1 MSENNRVVWSEGMF
15 LRPQHFQ
22 QHDRY
27 LENFARGLSLGV
39 KAYTWG
45 FSRLKLDLNSLAIGK
60 VGLSECSG
68 VFPDGTP
75 FNLPQDD
82 DLPLPLEV
90 PENEKASVVYL
101 ALPLKRS
108 DATEVDSESFPDN
121 MARFHLTERQVR
133 DHNSGADGCYDVQIG
148 TLKPRL
154 MCDSQE
160 RSGYVCIGLARIVE
174 VRADKTVVL
183 DEQYIPPAV
192 HCSAAGILGGFAR
205 ELQGLFHTR
214 GEALAARVA
223 GSGQGGGVAE
233 IADFMLLQMINRYQP
248 LLAHL
253 ANAAALH
260 PEEFFQFCLQMA
272 GELSTFYRPDKRP
285 IVFPDYK
292 HDDLKASFIP
302 LIDELRTLLSMVL
315 EQNAVQLPLAEVKP
329 GVYVAKRPDLRL
341 LEGAIFVLAAKAQV
355 SSELIR
361 SHFPPQVKIGPVEDI
376 QQLVRAALP
385 GISIQTLPVAPRQI
399 PYHAGY
405 SYFELNKQ
413 SELWAKMS
421 ASGGF
426 AIHIGGSFPELEL
439 EFWAIRKG

>member
-1 MSENNRVVWSEGMF
+1 MSENNRVIWTEGMF

-27 LENFARGLSLGV
+27 IESLAQGLSLGIR
-39 KAYTWG
+39 AYAWG
-45 FSRLKLDLNSLAIGK
+45 FSSFKLDQSGLAIGK

-75 FNLPQDD
+75 FKLPQDN
-82 DLPLPLEV
+82 DLPTPLDV
-90 PENEKASVVYL
+90 PEDEKASVVYL
-101 ALPLKRS
+101 ALPLRRPDS
-108 DATEVDSESFPDN
+108 TEVDSESYPDN
-121 MARFHLTERQVR
+121 MARYRLAERQVR
-133 DHNSGADGCYDVQIG
+133 DHNSGADGRYDVQIG
-148 TLKPRL
+148 ALKPRL

-160 RSGYVCIGLARIVE
+160 RSGYICLGVARIVE
-174 VRADKTVVL
+174 VRADKTVIL
-183 DEQYIPPAV
+183 DDQYIPPAV
-192 HCSAAGILGGFAR
+192 HCSSAGLLAGFAR

-233 IADFMLLQMINRYQP
+233 VADFMLLQLINRYQP

-253 ANAAALH
+253 ANGATLH
-260 PEEFFQFCLQMA
+260 PEDLFQLCLQIA
-272 GELSTFYRPDKRP
+272 GELATFYRPGKRP
-285 IVFPDYK
+285 MTFPDYK
-292 HDDLKASFIP
+292 HDNLKISFIP
-302 LIDELRTLLSMVL
+302 LIDELRDLLSKVL
-315 EQNAVQLPLAEVKP
+315 EQNAVQLPLVEAKP
-329 GVYVAKRPDLRL
+329 GVYVAKRPELSL
-341 LEGAIFVLAAKAQV
+341 LDGAIFVLAAKAQV

-385 GISIQTLPVAPRQI
+385 GIAIQALPVAPRQI

-421 ASGGF
+421 VSGGF
-426 AIHIGGSFPELEL
+426 AIHIGGSFPELNL

>member
-27 LENFARGLSLGV
+27 FENLVHGLSLGIR
-39 KAYTWG
+39 AYAWG
-45 FSRLKLDLNSLAIGK
+45 FSRLKLDQACLAIGK
-60 VGLSECSG
+60 VGLLECGG
-68 VFPDGTP
+68 VFSDGTP

-82 DLPLPLEV
+82 DLPLPLDI

-101 ALPLKRS
+101 ALPLRRS
-108 DATEVDSESFPDN
+108 DATEIDSESFPDN
-121 MARFHLTERQVR
+121 MARFRLAERQVR
-133 DHNSGADGCYDVQIG
+133 DHNSGADGRYDVQIG
-148 TLKPRL
+148 ALKPRL
-154 MCDSQE
+154 MCESQE
-160 RSGYVCIGLARIVE
+160 RSGYVCLGVARVVE

-192 HCSAAGILGGFAR
+192 HCAAAGILGGFAR

-253 ANAAALH
+253 ANAATIH
-260 PEEFFQFCLQMA
+260 PEDFFQICLQMA
-272 GELSTFYRPDKRP
+272 GELSTFYKPGKRP
-285 IVFPDYK
+285 IEFADYK

-302 LIDELRTLLSMVL
+302 LIDELRSLLSMVL

-376 QQLVRAALP
+376 QQLVRSALP
-385 GISIQTLPVAPRQI
+385 GINIQALPVAPRQI

>member
-1 MSENNRVVWSEGMF
+1 MSENNRVIWSEGMF

-27 LENFARGLSLGV
+27 VESLIRGLSQGLHSY
-39 KAYTWG
+39 AWG
-45 FSRLKLDLNSLAIGK
+45 FSRLKLDQTGLAIGK
-60 VGLSECSG
+60 LGLSECSG
-68 VFPDGTP
+68 VFQDGTP

-82 DLPLPLEV
+82 NLPLPLDV

-101 ALPLKRS
+101 ALPLRRS
-108 DATEVDSESFPDN
+108 DAAEVDSEYNPDN
-121 MARFHLTERQVR
+121 MARFRLGERPVR
-133 DHNSGADGCYDVQIG
+133 DHNSGVDGRYDVQIG
-148 TLKPRL
+148 GLKPRL

-160 RSGYVCIGLARIVE
+160 RSGYVCLGVARIIE
-174 VRADKTVVL
+174 VRADKTIIL
-183 DEQYIPPAV
+183 DEQYIPPVV
-192 HCSAAGILGGFAR
+192 HCHSASVLAGFAK
-205 ELQGLFHTR
+205 ELQGLLHTR

-233 IADFMLLQMINRYQP
+233 VADFMLLQMINRYQP

-253 ANAAALH
+253 ANAASLH
-260 PEEFFQFCLQMA
+260 PEAFFQLCLQLA
-272 GELSTFYRPDKRP
+272 GELSTFYRPGKRP
-285 IVFPDYK
+285 IGFNDYK
-292 HDDLKASFIP
+292 HDDLKFSFQP
-302 LIDELRTLLSMVL
+302 LIDELRNLLSMVL

-329 GVYVAKRPDLRL
+329 GVYVAKRPELTL
-341 LEGAIFVLAAKAQV
+341 LEGAIFILAAKAQV

-361 SHFPPQVKIGPVEDI
+361 SHFPPQLKIGPVEDI
-376 QQLVRAALP
+376 QQLVRSALP
-385 GISIQTLPVAPRQI
+385 GINIQALPVAPRQI

-413 SELWAKMS
+413 SELWGKMP

-426 AIHIGGSFPELEL
+426 AFHIGGSFPELEL

>member
-1 MSENNRVVWSEGMF
+1 MSENNRVIWSEGMF

-22 QHDRY
+22 QHDRFFESLIRGMT
-27 LENFARGLSLGV
+27 LETR
-39 KAYTWG
+39 AYAWG
-45 FSRLKLDLNSLAIGK
+45 FSRLKLDISCLAIGK
-60 VGLSECSG
+60 LGVMECSG
-68 VFPDGTP
+68 VFQDGTP

-82 DLPLPLEV
+82 LLPLPLDI
-90 PENEKASVVYL
+90 PETEKSSVVYI
-101 ALPLKRS
+101 ALPLRRPDS
-108 DATEVDSESFPDN
+108 SEVDSESYPDN
-121 MARFHLTERQVR
+121 MARFRLGERQVR

-148 TLKPRL
+148 ELKPRL

-160 RSGYVCIGLARIVE
+160 RSGYVCLGLARIVE
-174 VRADKTVVL
+174 VRADKTVIL
-183 DEQYIPPAV
+183 DDQYIPPAL
-192 HCSAAGILGGFAR
+192 HCACAGLLGGFCK

-253 ANAAALH
+253 AETGSLH
-260 PEEFFQFCLQMA
+260 PESFFQLCLQLA
-272 GELSTFYRPDKRP
+272 GELSTFYRPGKRP
-285 IVFPDYK
+285 IGFPHYQ
-292 HDDLKASFIP
+292 HDNLKISFLP
-302 LIDELRTLLSMVL
+302 LMEELRSLLSMVL

-329 GVYVAKRPDLRL
+329 GVYVAKRPDVTL
-341 LEGAIFVLAAKAQV
+341 LDGAIFVLAAKAQV

-361 SHFPPQVKIGPVEDI
+361 SHFPPQLKIGPVEDI
-376 QQLVRAALP
+376 QQLVRSALP
-385 GISIQTLPVAPRQI
+385 GINIQALPVAPRQI

-413 SELWAKMS
+413 SELWSKMS
-421 ASGGF
+421 TSGGF

>member
-1 MSENNRVVWSEGMF
+1 MSENNRVIWSEGMF

-27 LENFARGLSLGV
+27 IESLVQGLTRAVSPY
-39 KAYTWG
+39 AWG
-45 FSRLKLDLNSLAIGK
+45 FSHFKLDQTSLAIGK
-60 VGLSECSG
+60 LSLSECSG
-68 VFPDGTP
+68 AFPDGTP

-82 DLPLPLEV
+82 NLPLPLDV
-90 PENEKASVVYL
+90 PEDEKASVVYL
-101 ALPLKRS
+101 ALPLRRADS
-108 DATEVDSESFPDN
+108 TEVDSEAYPDN
-121 MARFHLTERQVR
+121 MARFRLTERQVR
-133 DHNSGADGCYDVQIG
+133 DQNSGADGRYDVQIG
-148 TLKPRL
+148 ALKPRL

-160 RSGYVCIGLARIVE
+160 RSGYVCLGVARIIE

-183 DEQYIPPAV
+183 DEHYIPPV
-192 HCSAAGILGGFAR
+192 VRCVSSVILAGFVR
-205 ELQGLFHTR
+205 ELQGLLHTR

-223 GSGQGGGVAE
+223 GSGHGGVAE
-233 IADFMLLQMINRYQP
+233 VADFMLLQMINRYQP

-253 ANAAALH
+253 ATAATVH
-260 PEEFFQFCLQMA
+260 PEDLFQLCLQLA
-272 GELSTFYRPDKRP
+272 GELATFYRPGKRP
-285 IVFPDYK
+285 IAFPDYK
-292 HDDLKASFIP
+292 HDDLKFSFMP
-302 LIDELRTLLSMVL
+302 LIEELRGLLSMVL
-315 EQNAVQLPLAEVKP
+315 EQNAVQLPLAEAKP
-329 GVYVAKRPDLRL
+329 GVYVAKRPELSL

-385 GISIQTLPVAPRQI
+385 GIAIQALPVAPRQI

-413 SELWAKMS
+413 SELWSKMS

-426 AIHIGGSFPELEL
+426 AIHIGGSFPGLEL

>member
-1 MSENNRVVWSEGMF
+1 MSENNRVIWSEGMF

-27 LENFARGLSLGV
+27 IESVVHGLSLGIQ
-39 KAYTWG
+39 AYAWG
-45 FSRLKLDLNSLAIGK
+45 FSRLKIDNTCLAIGK
-60 VGLSECSG
+60 LGLSEGAG

-90 PENEKASVVYL
+90 PEGEKASVVYL
-101 ALPLKRS
+101 ALPLRRP
-108 DATEVDSESFPDN
+108 DATEVDSEAYTDN
-121 MARFHLTERQVR
+121 MARYRLGERQVR
-133 DHNSGADGCYDVQIG
+133 DHNSGADGRYDVQIG
-148 TLKPRL
+148 GLKPRL

-160 RSGYVCIGLARIVE
+160 RSGYVCLGVARIIE
-174 VRADKTVVL
+174 VRADKSVIL
-183 DEQYIPPAV
+183 DDQYIPPAV
-192 HCSAAGILGGFAR
+192 HCSSATILAGFAR
-205 ELQGLFHTR
+205 ELQGLLHTR
-214 GEALAARVA
+214 GEALAGRVA

-233 IADFMLLQMINRYQP
+233 VADFMLLQMINRYQP

-253 ANAAALH
+253 ANTATLH
-260 PEEFFQFCLQMA
+260 PEDFFRLCLQLA
-272 GELSTFYRPDKRP
+272 GELSTFYRPGKRP
-285 IVFPDYK
+285 IAFPDYK
-292 HDDLKASFIP
+292 HDDLKFSFIP
-302 LIDELRTLLSMVL
+302 LINELRGLLSMIL

-329 GVYVAKRPDLRL
+329 GVYVAKRPELTL

-376 QQLVRAALP
+376 QQLVRSALP
-385 GISIQTLPVAPRQI
+385 GISIHALPVAPRQI
-399 PYHAGY
+399 PFHAGY

-426 AIHIGGSFPELEL
+426 AIHVGGNFPELEL

>member
-27 LENFARGLSLGV
+27 FESLLHGLSLGV
-39 KAYTWG
+39 HAYAWG
-45 FSRLKLDLNSLAIGK
+45 FASLKLDHGCLAIGK

-75 FNLPQDD
+75 FDLPQDD
-82 DLPLPLEV
+82 ELPMPLDV
-90 PENEKASVVYL
+90 PENEKASIVYL
-101 ALPLKRS
+101 ALPLRRP
-108 DATEVDSESFPDN
+108 DTTEIDSESFPDN
-121 MARFHLTERQVR
+121 MARYRLSERQVR
-133 DHNSGADGCYDVQIG
+133 DHNSGSDGRYEVQIG
-148 TLKPRL
+148 ALKPRL
-154 MCDSQE
+154 MCESQE
-160 RSGYVCIGLARIVE
+160 RSGYVCLGIARIVE

-183 DEQYIPPAV
+183 DKQYIPPAV
-192 HCSAAGILGGFAR
+192 HCSSAGLLGGFAG
-205 ELQGLFHTR
+205 ELQGLLHTR
-214 GEALAARVA
+214 GEALAGRVA
-223 GSGQGGGVAE
+223 GSSQGGVAE
-233 IADFMLLQMINRYQP
+233 IADFMLLQLINRYEP

-253 ANAAALH
+253 ANASVLH
-260 PEEFFQFCLQMA
+260 PEDFFRLCLQMA
-272 GELSTFYRPDKRP
+272 GELATFYRPNKRP
-285 IVFPDYK
+285 IAFPDYR
-292 HDDLKASFIP
+292 HDDLKATFIP
-302 LIDELRTLLSMVL
+302 LIDELRSLLSMVL
-315 EQNAVQLPLAEVKP
+315 EQNAVQLPLAEARP
-329 GVYVAKRPDLRL
+329 GVYVAKRPELTL

-376 QQLVRAALP
+376 QLLVRSALP
-385 GISIQTLPVAPRQI
+385 GIAIQALPVAPRQI

-413 SELWAKMS
+413 SELWAKMA

>member
-1 MSENNRVVWSEGMF
+1 MF

-27 LENFARGLSLGV
+27 VENLLRGLSQGIW
-39 KAYTWG
+39 AYAWG
-45 FSRLKLDLNSLAIGK
+45 FSRLKLDQSCLAIGK
-60 VGLSECSG
+60 LGLSECSG
-68 VFPDGTP
+68 VFPDGTA

-101 ALPLKRS
+101 ALPIRRP
-108 DATEVDSESFPDN
+108 DANEIDSEAFPDN
-121 MARFHLTERQVR
+121 MARYRLSERQVR
-133 DHNSGADGCYDVQIG
+133 DHNSGADGRYDVQIG
-148 TLKPRL
+148 ALKPRL

-160 RSGYVCIGLARIVE
+160 RSGYVCLGVARIIE
-174 VRADKTVVL
+174 MRADKTVIL
-183 DEQYIPPAV
+183 DDQYIPPAV
-192 HCSAAGILGGFAR
+192 HCASAGLLGGFAR

-214 GEALAARVA
+214 GEALAVRVA

-253 ANAAALH
+253 ATAAWLH
-260 PEEFFQFCLQMA
+260 PEAFFQLCLQIA
-272 GELSTFYRPDKRP
+272 GELSTFYRPGKRP
-285 IVFPDYK
+285 LAFPDYQ
-292 HDDLKASFIP
+292 HDDLKATFLP

-329 GVYVAKRPDLRL
+329 GVYVAKRPEPSL
-341 LEGAIFVLAAKAQV
+341 LEGSVFVLAAKAQV

-376 QQLVRAALP
+376 QQLVRSALP
-385 GISIQTLPVAPRQI
+385 GISIQALPVAPRQI

-421 ASGGF
+421 VSGGF
-426 AIHIGGSFPELEL
+426 GIHIGGSFPELEL
-439 EFWAIRKG
+439 ELWAIRKG

>member
-27 LENFARGLSLGV
+27 VENLVRGLSLGIR
-39 KAYTWG
+39 AYAWG
-45 FSRLKLDLNSLAIGK
+45 FSRLKLDQTCLAIGK
-60 VGLSECSG
+60 LGLTECSG
-68 VFPDGTP
+68 VFADGTP

-82 DLPLPLEV
+82 DLPLPLDV

-108 DATEVDSESFPDN
+108 DATEVDNESFPDN
-121 MARFHLTERQVR
+121 MARFRLSERQVR
-133 DHNSGADGCYDVQIG
+133 DHNAGADGCYDVQIG
-148 TLKPRL
+148 ALKPRL

-160 RSGYVCIGLARIVE
+160 RSGYVCLGVARIVE

-183 DEQYIPPAV
+183 DDQYIPPAV
-192 HCSAAGILGGFAR
+192 HCSAAGILGGFVR

-233 IADFMLLQMINRYQP
+233 IADFMLLQTINRYQP

-253 ANAAALH
+253 ATAVTIH
-260 PEEFFQFCLQMA
+260 PEDLYQVCLQIA
-272 GELSTFYRPDKRP
+272 GELSTFYRSDKRP
-285 IVFPDYK
+285 IEFPDYK

-385 GISIQTLPVAPRQI
+385 GITIQALPVAPRQI

-413 SELWAKMS
+413 SELWKKMS

-426 AIHIGGSFPELEL
+426 AIHIGGSFPDLEL

>member
-27 LENFARGLSLGV
+27 FESLLRGISLGV
-39 KAYTWG
+39 RAYAWG
-45 FSRLKLDLNSLAIGK
+45 FSSLKLDKTCLAIGK
-60 VGLSECSG
+60 LGLSECSG

-75 FNLPQDD
+75 FTLPQDD

-101 ALPLKRS
+101 ALPLRRS
-108 DATEVDSESFPDN
+108 DATEVDSESCPDN
-121 MARFHLTERQVR
+121 MARFRLGERQVR
-133 DHNSGADGCYDVQIG
+133 DHNSGADGRYDVQIG
-148 TLKPRL
+148 SLKPRL

-160 RSGYVCIGLARIVE
+160 RSGYICLGVARIVE
-174 VRADKTVVL
+174 VRADKTVIL
-183 DEQYIPPAV
+183 DDQYIPPAV
-192 HCSAAGILGGFAR
+192 QCSSAGILAGFAR

-253 ANAAALH
+253 AHASNMH
-260 PEEFFQFCLQMA
+260 PEEFFQLCLQLA
-272 GELSTFYRPDKRP
+272 GELSTFYRPGKRP
-285 IVFPDYK
+285 MEFPDYK
-292 HDDLKASFIP
+292 HDDLKTSFIP
-302 LIDELRTLLSMVL
+302 LIDELRSLLSMVL

-329 GVYVAKRPDLRL
+329 GVYVAKRPELNL
-341 LEGAIFVLAAKAQV
+341 LDGAIFVLAAKAQV

-376 QQLVRAALP
+376 QQLVRSPYPVLP
-385 GISIQTLPVAPRQI
+385 FRPCRSRHGKFRIMPVI
-399 PYHAGY
+399 LI
-405 SYFELNKQ
+405 LN
-413 SELWAKMS
+413 
-421 ASGGF
+421 
-426 AIHIGGSFPELEL
+426 
-439 EFWAIRKG
+439 

>member
-1 MSENNRVVWSEGMF
+1 MSENNRVIWSEGMF

-27 LENFARGLSLGV
+27 FESLVHGLSLGLH
-39 KAYTWG
+39 AYAWG
-45 FSRLKLDLNSLAIGK
+45 FSRLTIDSSCLSIGK
-60 VGLSECSG
+60 LGLSECSG

-82 DLPLPLEV
+82 NLPLPLEV

-101 ALPLKRS
+101 ALPLRRP
-108 DATEVDSESFPDN
+108 DATEVDSEAYADN
-121 MARFHLTERQVR
+121 MARYRLGERQVR
-133 DHNSGADGCYDVQIG
+133 DYNSGADGCYDVQIG
-148 TLKPRL
+148 GLKPRL
-154 MCDSQE
+154 MCSSQE
-160 RSGYVCIGLARIVE
+160 RSGYVCLGVARIVE
-174 VRADKTVVL
+174 VRADKTVIL
-183 DEQYIPPAV
+183 DNQYIPPAV
-192 HCSAAGILGGFAR
+192 HCSSATILAGFIR
-205 ELQGLFHTR
+205 ELQGLLHTR
-214 GEALAARVA
+214 GEALAGRVA

-233 IADFMLLQMINRYQP
+233 VADFMLLQMINRYQP

-253 ANAAALH
+253 SSAAALH
-260 PEEFFQFCLQMA
+260 PEDLFRLCLQLA
-272 GELSTFYRPDKRP
+272 GELATFYRPGKRP
-285 IVFPDYK
+285 IAFPDYK
-292 HDDLKASFIP
+292 HDDLKFSFIP
-302 LIDELRTLLSMVL
+302 LIDELRSLLSMIL

-329 GVYVAKRPDLRL
+329 GVYVAKRPELSL
-341 LEGAIFVLAAKAQV
+341 LEGAIFVLASKAQV

-376 QQLVRAALP
+376 QQLVRSALP
-385 GISIQTLPVAPRQI
+385 GISIHALPVAPRQI
-399 PYHAGY
+399 PFHAGF

-426 AIHIGGSFPELEL
+426 AIHVGGSFPELEL

>member
-1 MSENNRVVWSEGMF
+1 MSENNRIVWSEGMF

-27 LENFARGLSLGV
+27 FESLARGLSQGV
-39 KAYTWG
+39 KTYLWG
-45 FSRLKLDLNSLAIGK
+45 FSRLKLDQTCLAIGK
-60 VGLSECSG
+60 LGLSECSG
-68 VFPDGTP
+68 VFQDGTP

-101 ALPLKRS
+101 ALPLRRS
-108 DATEVDSESFPDN
+108 DATEVDSESYPDN
-121 MARFHLTERQVR
+121 MARYHLRERQVR
-133 DHNSGADGCYDVQIG
+133 DHNSGADGRYDVQIG
-148 TLKPRL
+148 SLKPRL

-160 RSGYVCIGLARIVE
+160 RSGYVCLGVARIIE
-174 VRADKTVVL
+174 VRADKTVIL
-183 DEQYIPPAV
+183 DDQYIPPAV
-192 HCSAAGILGGFAR
+192 HCASAGILAGFAR
-205 ELQGLFHTR
+205 ELHGLFHTR

-223 GSGQGGGVAE
+223 GGGQGGGVAE

-253 ANAAALH
+253 AVAAAMH
-260 PEEFFQFCLQMA
+260 PEEFFQLCLQLA
-272 GELSTFYRPDKRP
+272 GELSTFYRPGKRP
-285 IVFPDYK
+285 MAFPDYK
-292 HDDLKASFIP
+292 HDDLKVSFIP
-302 LIDELRTLLSMVL
+302 LIDELRSLLSMVL

-329 GVYVAKRPDLRL
+329 GVYVAKRPEINL

-376 QQLVRAALP
+376 QTLVRSALP
-385 GISIQTLPVAPRQI
+385 GINIQALPVAPRQI

-413 SELWAKMS
+413 SELWGKMS